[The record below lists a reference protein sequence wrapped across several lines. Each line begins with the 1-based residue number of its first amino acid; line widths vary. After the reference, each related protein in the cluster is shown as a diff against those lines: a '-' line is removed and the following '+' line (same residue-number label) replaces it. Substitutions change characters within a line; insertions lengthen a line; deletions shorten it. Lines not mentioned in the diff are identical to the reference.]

1 MGRSWWCRGLV
12 AVAASVVVLAVAPAS
27 SWAASTVPPA
37 TYNASACGAVA
48 TYEGEVSTAEAALS
62 SAADAFQ
69 AQPNQSTAVQ
79 VRAAFVSF
87 LQTARSSLN
96 DAADSLR
103 DAGVPDVSGGPRVAR
118 AAISEVES
126 VSKALGALIG
136 QAKKIDTSSPTKF
149 SRSFQQVGK
158 AVQAASDAAKK
169 HARTN
174 PAFRHTDPA
183 LQPFVTYMTTDA
195 KTCPSS

>member
-1 MGRSWWCRGLV
+1 LV
-12 AVAASVVVLAVAPAS
+12 GVVTVAPAS
-27 SWAASTVPPA
+27 PALAASTVPAA
-37 TYNASACGAVA
+37 TYTARACSAVA
-48 TYEGEVSTAEAALS
+48 KYAGDLSTAEAALS
-62 SAADAFQ
+62 TAADAFQ
-69 AQPNQSTAVQ
+69 AQPNASTAGQ

-87 LQTARSSLN
+87 LQTAQTSLN

-103 DAGVPDVSGGPRVAR
+103 DAGVPDVSGGSGFAR
-118 AAISEVES
+118 AAIAEVAA

-136 QAKKIDTSSPTKF
+136 QAKKINTSSPTKF

-158 AVQAASDAAKK
+158 KVQAASDAAKK

-174 PAFRHTDPA
+174 SAFKHTDPA